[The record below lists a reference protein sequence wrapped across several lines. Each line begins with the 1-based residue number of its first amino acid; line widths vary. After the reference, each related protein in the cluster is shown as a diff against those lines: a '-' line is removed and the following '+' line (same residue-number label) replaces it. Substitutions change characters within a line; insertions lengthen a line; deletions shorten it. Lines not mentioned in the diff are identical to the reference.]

1 MRLYWAPKTRAL
13 RATWMLA
20 EAGVAYER
28 IRIDVHDAAAKADP
42 AFRRVSPLGK
52 VPALEDGPARLWDS
66 GAICA
71 YIADRH
77 PERHLAPPPDSAARG
92 AYLQWLVFTNSVLE
106 PAMFERRTAS
116 TPNPSQHGWGDFDG
130 MLGVLRA
137 QLAPGGW
144 ILGDRFSAADVML
157 GTSCLFLYRYGII
170 EGEQVLQAYV
180 DRCTARPAFRE
191 AAALDEAAQGVHP

>member
-28 IRIDVHDAAAKADP
+28 IPIDVHDAAAKADP

-77 PERHLAPPPDSAARG
+77 PERHLAPAPDSPARG

-106 PAMFERRTAS
+106 PAMFERRAAS
-116 TPNPSQHGWGDFDG
+116 TPNPSQHGWGDFDA

-144 ILGDRFSAADVML
+144 ILGDRFSAADVMI

-191 AAALDEAAQGVHP
+191 AAALDEAA